1 MPRTAKC
8 RFNNLS
14 LKGEIWGWFPFLGY
28 LTKNYRIIFL
38 LPKPFAHNIL
48 FLLREVFMNL
58 KKLLTGTVTAGIL
71 MLSCSYINA
80 MKPAGDKSNTFKP
93 DPILNAP
100 RNTSNHKK
108 KIIMLKNGDVST
120 VYEYI
125 TEVDF
130 GNFAQASEYYD
141 WLKAN
146 GCSPQLAII
155 TPNLYPTK
163 SVYKVRVYK
172 NQTPQKAVRQFKCPG
187 LRKGT

>member
-58 KKLLTGTVTAGIL
+58 KKLLTVTVTVG
-71 MLSCSYINA
+71 MFTFSCGYTSA
-80 MKPAGDKSNTFKP
+80 MKPAGDKANTFKP
-93 DPILNAP
+93 DPILNAA

-108 KIIMLKNGDVST
+108 EIIILKNGDVST

-130 GNFAQASEYYD
+130 GNFEQASAYYD
-141 WLKAN
+141 LLKAK
-146 GCSPQLAII
+146 GYSPQLAII
-155 TPNLYPTK
+155 MSNPD
-163 SVYKVRVYK
+163 
-172 NQTPQKAVRQFKCPG
+172 
-187 LRKGT
+187 

>member
-1 MPRTAKC
+1 
-8 RFNNLS
+8 
-14 LKGEIWGWFPFLGY
+14 
-28 LTKNYRIIFL
+28 
-38 LPKPFAHNIL
+38 
-48 FLLREVFMNL
+48 MNL
-58 KKLLTGTVTAGIL
+58 KKLLIVTVTVGMF
-71 MLSCSYINA
+71 MLSCGYTNA
-80 MKPAGDKSNTFKP
+80 MKPAGDKANTFKP

-108 KIIMLKNGDVST
+108 EIIMLKNGDVST

-130 GNFAQASEYYD
+130 GDFVRASKYYD
-141 WLKAN
+141 LLKAK
-146 GCSPQLAII
+146 GYSPQLAII

-163 SVYKVRVYK
+163 FVYKVRVYK